1 MIRSLTAGKKND
13 SVYNSVIKY
22 QIYPEELLNI
32 CLKTIKTSL
41 SVCVW
46 PFVPFL
52 GGHQYFLSEGQWRHH
67 AAWRHDPDGELF
79 LLALAMTKMFEGN
92 VQICIP
98 VHFFLEDAALWRCG
112 APHFLFLQPE
122 QRSWTR
128 PDQAHIQAAPLT
140 LPLLLLR
147 CTRAHRARKH
157 TKQPLSHYTQSLPPK
172 YARARA
178 CVFNT
183 APDACLLSSSPP
195 CLYLSHALCLVNYTE
210 TGGLS
215 SLIWKVVTPRRADP
229 VTLSLTPKSS
239 PHRPA
244 GTQIHMQKQYTWH
257 LFTVRN
263 AYSNCIKRA
272 VLAACGSFGAFQSWL
287 LFRSFF
293 FFLKRCYKAVMFTG
307 MLMEFQASARSTV
320 AEFSTLGKYGL
331 TGTLR
336 RWNWVKCWTELCRSA
351 SVSC

>member
-1 MIRSLTAGKKND
+1 MCVTICTILRRPSVLPVRRPVKASRRMTLTGNFSCWHWRWQRCLRETCRFVYRSI
-13 SVYNSVIKY
+13 S
-22 QIYPEELLNI
+22 
-32 CLKTIKTSL
+32 
-41 SVCVW
+41 
-46 PFVPFL
+46 F
-52 GGHQYFLSEGQWRHH
+52 WRT
-67 AAWRHDPDGELF
+67 R
-79 LLALAMTKMFEGN
+79 
-92 VQICIP
+92 
-98 VHFFLEDAALWRCG
+98 RCG

-293 FFLKRCYKAVMFTG
+293 FFF
-307 MLMEFQASARSTV
+307 
-320 AEFSTLGKYGL
+320 
-331 TGTLR
+331 
-336 RWNWVKCWTELCRSA
+336 
-351 SVSC
+351 